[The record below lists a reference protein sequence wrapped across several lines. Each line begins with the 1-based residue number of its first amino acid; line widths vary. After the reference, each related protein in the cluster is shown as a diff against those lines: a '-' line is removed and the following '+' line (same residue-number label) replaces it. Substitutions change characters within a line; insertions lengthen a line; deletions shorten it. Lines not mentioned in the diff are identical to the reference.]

1 MFFFKSKVM
10 HAQLKSHLN
19 TVMTAYLYIR
29 VTKNTILLVFGIIVK
44 VENMVVLS
52 FHLWIMQAN

>member
-1 MFFFKSKVM
+1 MFFFTSTVM
-10 HAQLKSHLN
+10 HVQLKSHLN

-52 FHLWIMQAN
+52 FHL